1 MGIVLQNIRARARN
15 ALNLRIRRWF
25 ALHTFMAYARLDV
38 PTFARREVQ
47 TQLSTASDD
56 HGQTVMWQTLR
67 TATEHASL
75 CTHFSAQAFVLFKAL
90 QGQKGGRL
98 LALITL
104 LSETVSWLSYRFALY
119 SLNGGKEY
127 ICPGGRRLDYP
138 DS

>member
-1 MGIVLQNIRARARN
+1 
-15 ALNLRIRRWF
+15 
-25 ALHTFMAYARLDV
+25 
-38 PTFARREVQ
+38 
-47 TQLSTASDD
+47 
-56 HGQTVMWQTLR
+56 MWQTLR

-119 SLNGGKEY
+119 SLNGGEEY
-127 ICPGGRRLDYP
+127 SCPGGRRLDYP